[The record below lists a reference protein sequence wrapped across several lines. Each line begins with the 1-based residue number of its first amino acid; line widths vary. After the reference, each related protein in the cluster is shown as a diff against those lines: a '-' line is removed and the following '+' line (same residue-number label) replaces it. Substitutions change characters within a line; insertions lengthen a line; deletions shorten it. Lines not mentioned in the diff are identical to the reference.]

1 MKMNSKKFITH
12 DLSVAAYLLMKG
24 HIIVRA
30 DKSGNRGQ
38 FVFEFEDEKGDV
50 KKDSLGFLTSEFSL
64 YDNYLRSLR
73 NMIKSS

>member
-1 MKMNSKKFITH
+1 MNNKSFITH
-12 DLSVAAYLLMKG
+12 DLSVAAFLLMKG

-38 FVFEFEDEKGDV
+38 FVFEFEDHDGGV
-50 KKDSLGFLTSEFSL
+50 RKDSLKFLTSEFSL

-73 NMIKSS
+73 NMINSS